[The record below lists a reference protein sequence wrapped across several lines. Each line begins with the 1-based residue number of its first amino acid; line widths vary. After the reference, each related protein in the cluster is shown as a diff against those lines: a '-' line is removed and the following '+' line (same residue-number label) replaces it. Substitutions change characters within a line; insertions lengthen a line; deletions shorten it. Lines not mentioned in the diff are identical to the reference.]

1 MSTRIV
7 VDTGVFISALIGSR
21 GPSRELVR
29 RCLLGDYQALMGNA
43 LFCEYES
50 VMKREEILNRCPLDA
65 SEIEE
70 LLAALVSVTEWVP
83 IYYAWRPNL
92 KDEGDNHVI
101 ELAIAGNAQ
110 VIVTN
115 NIKDFQ
121 GAELLFP
128 KLLILKPEQMIRN

>member
-1 MSTRIV
+1 VI
-7 VDTGVFISALIGSR
+7 
-21 GPSRELVR
+21 
-29 RCLLGDYQALMGNA
+29 
-43 LFCEYES
+43 
-50 VMKREEILNRCPLDA
+50 KRAEILDRCPLDA

-83 IYYAWRPNL
+83 IYYSWRPNL

-110 VIVTN
+110 VVVTN
-115 NIKDFQ
+115 NIRDFQ

-128 KLLILKPEQMIRN
+128 KLSILKPEQMIRN